1 MEILK
6 LTSIR
11 LSVAALAKANDLASE
26 FGYYQSSH
34 VIRVAIWI
42 GMKVLNPKVIFKL
55 SKMMW
60 EEEER
65 DADFSLE
72 DVLRSAGVIENDT
85 ERK

>member
-1 MEILK
+1 MEVLK

-11 LSVAALAKANDLASE
+11 LPKSALTKANNLANE
-26 FGYYQSSH
+26 FGYYQSSN

-42 GMKVLNPKVIFKL
+42 GLKVLNPKVIFKL
-55 SKMMW
+55 SHMMW

-65 DADFSLE
+65 DASFSLE
-72 DVLRSAGVIENDT
+72 DVLRTAGVVENDT